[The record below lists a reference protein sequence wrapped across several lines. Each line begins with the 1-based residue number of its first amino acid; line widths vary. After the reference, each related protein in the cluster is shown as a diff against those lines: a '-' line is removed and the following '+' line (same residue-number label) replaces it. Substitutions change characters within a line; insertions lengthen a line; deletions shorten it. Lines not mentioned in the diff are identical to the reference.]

1 MNNIHGSRNTK
12 YVPIPENRFGW
23 KPPLY
28 ELMHRYM
35 RPSVWKGMNK
45 YFLADDMGSVAS
57 LKRWLNRKNIHP
69 FQVRTNRQGFT
80 VYAYGKKHQYLWPSD
95 RQLKRHVRNMWNKN
109 KNISN
114 NYNTF
119 KHYPQLNTQRF
130 RNIMNVN
137 KKRTAATKIQ
147 SVFKGGRNR
156 KQTAAKRAGTNKKSP
171 SPSSRNRN
179 K

>member
-1 MNNIHGSRNTK
+1 MNNIYGSRNTK
-12 YVPIPENRFGW
+12 YVPIPENRGGW

-28 ELMHRYM
+28 ELMYSYM

-57 LKRWLNRKNIHP
+57 LKRWLNSNIHSY
-69 FQVRTNRQGFT
+69 QVRTNRQGFT
-80 VYAYGKKHQYLWPSD
+80 VYAYDKKHQYLWPSD
-95 RQLKRHVRNMWNKN
+95 RQLKRHVRNMWNN
-109 KNISN
+109 KV
-114 NYNTF
+114 F

-156 KQTAAKRAGTNKKSP
+156 QKTAAKRAGTNKKSP

>member
-1 MNNIHGSRNTK
+1 MNNIYGSRNTK
-12 YVPIPENRFGW
+12 YVPIPENRGGW

-28 ELMHRYM
+28 GLMYSYM

-57 LKRWLNRKNIHP
+57 LKRWLNSNSNP
-69 FQVRTNRQGFT
+69 NSNQVRTNRQGFT

-95 RQLKRHVRNMWNKN
+95 RQLKRHVRNMWNNSQK
-109 KNISN
+109 
-114 NYNTF
+114 YL

-156 KQTAAKRAGTNKKSP
+156 QKTAAKRAGTNKKSP

-179 K
+179 KARNAK